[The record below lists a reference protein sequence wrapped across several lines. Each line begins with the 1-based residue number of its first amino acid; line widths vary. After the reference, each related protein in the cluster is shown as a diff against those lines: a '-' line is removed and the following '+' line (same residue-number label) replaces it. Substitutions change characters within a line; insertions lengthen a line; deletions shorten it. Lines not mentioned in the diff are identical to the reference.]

1 ISDRRPLRGRFTVER
16 LGDGRFIATGPVYAG
31 NHMNLGPMTLL
42 KIRGLRIVVASRKQ
56 QAADQA
62 IFRHLGVEP
71 AAQKILALKSSV
83 HFRADF
89 QPLAEDVLVV
99 AAPGP
104 MAADPADLPFARL
117 RPGVRLR
124 PLGPTFQR
132 KAAE

>member
-1 ISDRRPLRGRFTVER
+1 SDTVGLMKALLRHDAQGAVAGLLFDPRAAEIAHAAGEGAELEIAIGEASGISDRRPLRGRFTVER

-71 AAQKILALKSSV
+71 GAQKILALK
-83 HFRADF
+83 
-89 QPLAEDVLVV
+89 
-99 AAPGP
+99 
-104 MAADPADLPFARL
+104 
-117 RPGVRLR
+117 
-124 PLGPTFQR
+124 
-132 KAAE
+132 